1 MGFWCPRC
9 GEKVCIDEVENHILA
24 YDRVENV
31 SIVAMPA
38 PQYGEKACAFVKL
51 KADQK
56 LTLEEL
62 TRFLL
67 DRGIAKFK
75 LPERLEIV
83 ESFPLSPAGKILRR
97 ELRRIIEKT
106 LEAKQKL
113 QR

>member
-1 MGFWCPRC
+1 
-9 GEKVCIDEVENHILA
+9 
-24 YDRVENV
+24 
-31 SIVAMPA
+31 MPA

-97 ELRRIIEKT
+97 ELRRIIEETIKA
-106 LEAKQKL
+106 EQESEQAKQRVSQL
-113 QR
+113 